1 MAKNKQNKPK
11 KSSNKMS
18 GELTSMNDK
27 SNDSRNSKTGYME
40 QQPNSRLNQLK

>member
-11 KSSNKMS
+11 KISDNMK
-18 GELTSMNDK
+18 GELTSMDDK

>member
-11 KSSNKMS
+11 KDPKVN

-27 SNDSRNSKTGYME
+27 SNESRNSKNGYME
-40 QQPNSRLNQLK
+40 QQPNSHSNQMK

>member
-11 KSSNKMS
+11 KAPKMN

-27 SNDSRNSKTGYME
+27 SNESRNSKTGYME
-40 QQPNSRLNQLK
+40 QQPDSKLNQLK